1 MFCNNLIWFNVT
13 FDSQLN
19 KLKSAIKNE
28 NEVILRISSNTIG
41 NSDDETNFLYKSL
54 LTIRQVSNLQKA
66 FANNLSANIK
76 PSKAELFK
84 IIQSGGFLGSF
95 LGLLLKTGLLLLK
108 NVLQTLAKSVLTS
121 FGLTAAASAE
131 DAGMHKKILGS
142 GTTTLIISNKK

>member
-66 FANNLSANIK
+66 SANNLSANIK

-95 LGLLLKTGLLLLK
+95 LGLLLKTGLLLMK

-131 DAGMHKKILGS
+131 DAGMHKKNPRLRNYDTNNI
-142 GTTTLIISNKK
+142 K

>member
-28 NEVILRISSNTIG
+28 NEVILRLSSNAIG

-84 IIQSGGFLGSF
+84 IIQSGGFFGSF
-95 LGLLLKTGLLLLK
+95 LGLLLKTGLLLMK
-108 NVLQTLAKSVLTS
+108 NVLQTLSKSV
-121 FGLTAAASAE
+121 
-131 DAGMHKKILGS
+131 
-142 GTTTLIISNKK
+142 

>member
-95 LGLLLKTGLLLLK
+95 LGLLLKTGLLLMK

>member
-95 LGLLLKTGLLLLK
+95 LGLLLKTGLLLMK
-108 NVLQTLAKSVLTS
+108 NVLQTLAKSVLTQ
-121 FGLTAAASAE
+121 E
-131 DAGMHKKILGS
+131 YIKKS
-142 GTTTLIISNKK
+142 